1 MTETTEEFEIAQDG
15 LKRIE
20 DAIVRVIE
28 KHPQGLRNYEIAEEL
43 GLRSD
48 FQGKQKD
55 YLTYSVL
62 GGLLRKTQ
70 VVWDQRTKLFTRAE

>member
-1 MTETTEEFEIAQDG
+1 MMKTAEEFEIAQDG

-20 DAIVRVIE
+20 DAIVRVLE
-28 KHPQGLRNYEIAEEL
+28 KNPQGLRNSEIAEEL

-62 GGLLRKTQ
+62 GGLLRKAQ
-70 VVWDQRTKLFTRAE
+70 VAWDQRTKLFTRAE

>member
-1 MTETTEEFEIAQDG
+1 MTKITEEFEIAQDG
-15 LKRIE
+15 LRRIE
-20 DAIVRVIE
+20 NAIIRILD
-28 KHPQGLRNYEIAEEL
+28 KHPQGLRNSEIAEEL

-62 GGLLRKTQ
+62 GGLLRKAR
-70 VVWDQRTKLFTRAE
+70 VVWNQRTKLFTRAE